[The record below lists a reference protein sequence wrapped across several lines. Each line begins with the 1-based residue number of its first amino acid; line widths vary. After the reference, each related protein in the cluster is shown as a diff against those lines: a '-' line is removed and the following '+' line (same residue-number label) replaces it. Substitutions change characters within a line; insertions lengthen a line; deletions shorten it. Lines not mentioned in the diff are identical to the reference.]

1 MSVLYSI
8 PILVLTSIAGYKLLN
23 FLNFPASRIIGPIL
37 MVALVQL
44 FGVTFQLPSYFQP
57 IFSVIFGVNL
67 GLKFNRTAIK
77 ELKRLIIPALTIS
90 TVYVIITVL
99 YGNLL
104 MYIGNL
110 DQSTA
115 FLSVI
120 PGGVAE
126 ASVLAVSFDAV
137 LAQVSAFQL
146 LRYLSIVMII
156 PVLTKSIIIKIVAK
170 PSISPP
176 KVLKIDQS
184 DLNEMHYSYIWLY
197 LVGIVFAAIFK
208 WIHFPAALMLGA
220 TFGVSAT
227 QNISTKKFDIP
238 PQKIYECAQLGMGA
252 IIGMSFTRESLVTIS
267 SIWFPMLVMTL
278 LIISSS
284 ILLAFIFSKL
294 FKLDYITGLMS
305 VLPGGLSTM
314 IVLAEDFDANLV
326 TISTLQLARLLTA
339 VAVIPLLYARF
350 L

>member
-1 MSVLYSI
+1 VSLIYSI
-8 PILVLTSIAGYKLLN
+8 PLLILTSILGYQLLK

-37 MVALVQL
+37 MVAIVQL
-44 FGVTFQLPSYFQP
+44 LGFTFQLPAYIQP

-67 GLKFNRTAIK
+67 GLKFNRTAVK
-77 ELKRLIIPALTIS
+77 ELKRLIIPAITIS
-90 TVYVIITVL
+90 TVYIFITVI

-104 MYIGNL
+104 MKIGNL
-110 DQSTA
+110 DQRTA

-170 PSISPP
+170 PSIAPLKSI
-176 KVLKIDQS
+176 KIDES
-184 DLNEMHYSYIWLY
+184 DLNVIHYSYIWLY
-197 LVGIVFAAIFK
+197 LAGTFFAVVFK

-220 TFGVSAT
+220 TFGVAVL
-227 QNISTKKFDIP
+227 QNFTAKKFSSP
-238 PQKIYECAQLGMGA
+238 PLKIYEGAQLGMGA
-252 IIGMSFTRESLVTIS
+252 IIGMSFTQESLVTITS
-267 SIWFPMLVMTL
+267 LWFPMLVMTL
-278 LIISSS
+278 LILSSS